1 MKFLVTLA
9 AWFLWNWGELTIRK
23 SELDEDNNPNTNFS
37 FKEYM
42 AIKWTYWVGSFV
54 MIFILLWMGK
64 IKIDVSQLG
73 DIIGTDLTWNDLY
86 YLAPGAGFEAFIF
99 GIRWIRN
106 YFKKRSA

>member
-1 MKFLVTLA
+1 MKIGITLI

-23 SELDEDNNPNTNFS
+23 SELDDDNNPNTNFS

-42 AIKWTYWVGSFV
+42 GIKWTYWVGSFA

-64 IKIDVSQLG
+64 IKIDLSQLDG
-73 DIIGTDLTWNDLY
+73 IVGKLTWNDLY
-86 YLAPGAGFEAFIF
+86 YLAPGAGFEALIF

-106 YFKKRSA
+106 YFKKRIA